1 MKPIVS
7 NYRYVLERRV
17 IKYPNIRVLDN
28 NDICAVFKLKERAH
42 IDSIRIIR
50 QKIIYNKQFRVA
62 DLGPI
67 EWNSVI
73 SYR

>member
-17 IKYPNIRVLDN
+17 MKYPNIRVLDN
-28 NDICAVFKLKERAH
+28 NDVCAVFQLKEKTH
-42 IDSIRIIR
+42 IDAIRIIR
-50 QKIIYNKQFRVA
+50 QEIIYNKQFRLA

-67 EWNSVI
+67 EWNTVI
-73 SYR
+73 RYR